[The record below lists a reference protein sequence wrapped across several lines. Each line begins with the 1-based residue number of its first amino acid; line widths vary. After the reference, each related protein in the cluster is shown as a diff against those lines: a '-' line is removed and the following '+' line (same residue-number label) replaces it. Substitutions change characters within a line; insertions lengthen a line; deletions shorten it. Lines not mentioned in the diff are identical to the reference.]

1 MKHYLLTGLSALS
14 LLVSCETVTVQPR
27 PTIPLVLGIAAD
39 TSGQGGLIARAGSRG
54 ADGSIAIIG
63 EPADVT
69 ILARRFQSIDAV
81 DNVDGRSVRDSLPD
95 FAGES
100 FDAIMDAFNAPYAHF
115 LEGPAPETDSLRE
128 AAVRGAMA
136 AWDSLCY
143 RTASDREAL
152 LRKHQAKILVYTSS
166 LHAAYGLF
174 DVDTLQQLTG
184 GKSRVLSVV
193 DVMLDNAL
201 ASGPRNLAV
210 WTTPEVRSSGAWEQV
225 FEGKNTSGNAS
236 LSVLA
241 PDAALDVRTEL
252 RNLLRQYQQAG
263 RQLHVLLVD
272 RFDVDKA
279 PLASEVAMIRR
290 EGTEEDAAFNRML
303 APDFRVVMPASA
315 LISATYGIL
324 RRDRLFT
331 HRILRPSIR
340 YYETVEGSQGT
351 PILQEVTA
359 AYVQSTYVPDID

>member
-1 MKHYLLTGLSALS
+1 MKHYLLTGLAALS

-39 TSGQGGLIARAGSRG
+39 SSGQGGLIARAGSRG
-54 ADGSIAIIG
+54 AYGSIAIIG
-63 EPADVT
+63 EPADVIT
-69 ILARRFQSIDAV
+69 LARRFQSIDAV
-81 DNVDGRSVRDSLPD
+81 DNVDGRPVRDSLPD

-100 FDAIMDAFNAPYAHF
+100 FDAILDVFNAPYAHF

-143 RTASDREAL
+143 RSASDREAL
-152 LRKHQAKILVYTSS
+152 LKKQQAKVLIYTSS
-166 LHAAYGLF
+166 LHAEYGLY

-184 GKSRVLSVV
+184 GKTQILSIV

-201 ASGPRNLAV
+201 ASGSRNLAV
-210 WTTPEVRSSGAWEQV
+210 WTTPEARTSGAWEHV
-225 FEGKNTSGNAS
+225 FESKNTKGEAT
-236 LSVLA
+236 LAVLA
-241 PDAALDVRTEL
+241 PDAALDIRTEL
-252 RNLLRQYQQAG
+252 RNLLRQYQNTG
-263 RQLHVLLVD
+263 LQLHVLLVD

-290 EGTEEDAAFNRML
+290 EGTEEDAAFSRML
-303 APDFRVVMPASA
+303 AQDFRIMMPAQA
-315 LISATYGIL
+315 LTQATYAVM

-351 PILQEVTA
+351 PVLQEVTP
-359 AYVQSTYVPDID
+359 AYIQSTYVPDFD